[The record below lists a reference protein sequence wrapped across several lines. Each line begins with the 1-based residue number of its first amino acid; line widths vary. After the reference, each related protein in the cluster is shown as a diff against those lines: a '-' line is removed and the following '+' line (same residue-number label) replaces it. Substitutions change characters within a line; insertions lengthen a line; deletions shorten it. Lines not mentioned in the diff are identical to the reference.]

1 MFPAPTVRL
10 CTLRICAAAPFTESQ
25 NSIKPVGYANKLFVG
40 PPLTLVFKLTCCVV
54 VAVPGAVKIT
64 FGTPV
69 FTLNDTGALV
79 ELASAA
85 SPE

>member
-25 NSIKPVGYANKLFVG
+25 NSIKPVGYANAVFAGL
-40 PPLTLVFKLTCCVV
+40 PLTLAFRLTCCVV

-69 FTLNDTGALV
+69 FTVNDTGVLV
-79 ELASAA
+79 ELAFAV